1 MSRQRTPVSRSV
13 SPVSSLGHSDQEA
26 RKKTNVH
33 TGEVDEDED
42 DHGID
47 WQPGWRHRFPWTG
60 FAGLVTIVVATAM
73 AVAIL
78 GISHHKRVDDW
89 PFEKYPI
96 QPNVLLNI
104 ANQVQNL
111 GLLTMIAQG
120 LAIAW
125 WRSALKGSSLNRLH
139 RNHAYSYSFYAILT
153 SGRHF
158 NLVALAALM
167 TKFAVI
173 DSTLFQKATKTTVTQ
188 QSAYMNSSVTAWIAT
203 EWPQNS
209 GGIPGRDSTIKTI
222 DVNWAHVIDAYN
234 GKVANGKVHENL
246 EEKASFFGCPFR
258 QECSGKLQALGFAY
272 DCETTREDIDY
283 GLARINE
290 QGNSDFS
297 YPLWNVNFQP
307 RWVSENQSYASVQ
320 LDMLYADTHRGDQ
333 PGSCPGYVT
342 KRTCEIRPAII
353 EYPVTVMIPSQ
364 EELRGK
370 NIVTHIKFFNQ
381 STTASPFGAALPD
394 KQIDGLKVLSYTYL
408 DEHLGNVSTVG
419 ALTYVLNNLYKSSA
433 HLIFDSEWDIKVQ
446 GSQAQSIFYADSDS
460 DDSNMDRC
468 YYDIDAS
475 GRDDPAMALLRK
487 INTLSFVAG
496 LYLNN
501 APNLNVTDRP
511 AKNLPS
517 QTILTSVTGIVE
529 EYVTNFDYMAGALVA
544 TFVTVLLV
552 LPVYWGFWQLGR
564 KVTLGPLEITQAF
577 GAPIVA
583 PDRYKGAH
591 GDFDHILREVGKRK
605 VQYGQLKGA
614 PAGQMGIAEPR
625 DVQFPDKVVRAGG
638 TTSGRVMGVGV
649 GAVLGGITA
658 GLVGGNAKS

>member
-1 MSRQRTPVSRSV
+1 M
-13 SPVSSLGHSDQEA
+13 
-26 RKKTNVH
+26 
-33 TGEVDEDED
+33 
-42 DHGID
+42 
-47 WQPGWRHRFPWTG
+47 
-60 FAGLVTIVVATAM
+60 
-73 AVAIL
+73 
-78 GISHHKRVDDW
+78 
-89 PFEKYPI
+89 
-96 QPNVLLNI
+96 
-104 ANQVQNL
+104 
-111 GLLTMIAQG
+111 
-120 LAIAW
+120 
-125 WRSALKGSSLNRLH
+125 
-139 RNHAYSYSFYAILT
+139 
-153 SGRHF
+153 
-158 NLVALAALM
+158 
-167 TKFAVI
+167 
-173 DSTLFQKATKTTVTQ
+173 
-188 QSAYMNSSVTAWIAT
+188 
-203 EWPQNS
+203 
-209 GGIPGRDSTIKTI
+209 
-222 DVNWAHVIDAYN
+222 
-234 GKVANGKVHENL
+234 
-246 EEKASFFGCPFR
+246 
-258 QECSGKLQALGFAY
+258 
-272 DCETTREDIDY
+272 
-283 GLARINE
+283 
-290 QGNSDFS
+290 
-297 YPLWNVNFQP
+297 
-307 RWVSENQSYASVQ
+307 
-320 LDMLYADTHRGDQ
+320 
-333 PGSCPGYVT
+333 
-342 KRTCEIRPAII
+342 
-353 EYPVTVMIPSQ
+353 
-364 EELRGK
+364 
-370 NIVTHIKFFNQ
+370 
-381 STTASPFGAALPD
+381 
-394 KQIDGLKVLSYTYL
+394 
-408 DEHLGNVSTVG
+408 G

-460 DDSNMDRC
+460 ADSNMDRC

-638 TTSGRVMGVGV
+638 ATSGRVMGVGV